1 MNTKSIETVIYA
13 CYLLQDDCNIRERK
27 GVNIYMPEKC
37 KATEETW
44 GPMTTAISSIST
56 RISAFYTYILDF
68 AEEQAIGDGHL
79 TLIEVNR
86 FSLFFIKYET
96 F

>member
-13 CYLLQDDCNIRERK
+13 CYLLEDDCNIRERK

-44 GPMTTAISSIST
+44 GPMTTAISRIST
-56 RISAFYTYILDF
+56 RLNTFYTYILD
-68 AEEQAIGDGHL
+68 L
-79 TLIEVNR
+79 LRNR
-86 FSLFFIKYET
+86 QLET
-96 F
+96 GT

>member
-13 CYLLQDDCNIRERK
+13 CYLSEDDCNIRKRK

-44 GPMTTAISSIST
+44 GPFLECPGNFSGPKSNI
-56 RISAFYTYILDF
+56 
-68 AEEQAIGDGHL
+68 Q
-79 TLIEVNR
+79 IE
-86 FSLFFIKYET
+86 I
-96 F
+96 

>member
-13 CYLLQDDCNIRERK
+13 CYLSEDDCNIRKRK

-44 GPMTTAISSIST
+44 GPMTTAISRIST
-56 RISAFYTYILDF
+56 RLNTFYTYILD
-68 AEEQAIGDGHL
+68 L
-79 TLIEVNR
+79 LRNR
-86 FSLFFIKYET
+86 QLET
-96 F
+96 GT

>member
-44 GPMTTAISSIST
+44 GPMTTAIQNEWYNSK
-56 RISAFYTYILDF
+56 RIYAVAKRKPGKIQVCWYLNLASAIPQQPSNQL
-68 AEEQAIGDGHL
+68 
-79 TLIEVNR
+79 
-86 FSLFFIKYET
+86 S
-96 F
+96 

>member
-13 CYLLQDDCNIRERK
+13 CYLLEDDCNIRERK

-44 GPMTTAISSIST
+44 GPMTTAISRIST
-56 RISAFYTYILDF
+56 RLSTFYTYILDLPRNS
-68 AEEQAIGDGHL
+68 QL
-79 TLIEVNR
+79 
-86 FSLFFIKYET
+86 ET
-96 F
+96 GT